1 MSNSKDLLQ
10 SKLKAWK
17 SAATS
22 LISSPEGETE
32 INSHVIEL
40 EPEYYEKCRQ
50 MAEAQ
55 HTTVSGAV
63 HYMIEQFFA
72 VRSHEVMFQATVEQK
87 EKNPLLQLDAL
98 TKRRDRRTEE
108 AEEYERT

>member
-1 MSNSKDLLQ
+1 MSNSKDMLQ

-17 SAATS
+17 SAASS

-32 INSHVIEL
+32 ESRIIEL
-40 EPEYYEKCRQ
+40 EPEYFEKCRE

-72 VRSHEVMFQATVEQK
+72 VRSHEMMFQATVEQK

-98 TKRRDRRTEE
+98 TKRRDRRVEE